1 MPRSKVT
8 RKSTLVDMTAMTDM
22 VFLLLTFFMLATRF
36 KPVEP
41 VAVITPSSI
50 NTQVLPD
57 SDVILFTMDKKG
69 RIFFDMD
76 GQPKRKQLIGDL
88 DKQFQLGLTEAEKHN
103 FIVGTSIGTELKHLK
118 AYLAMRPEQRKEHA
132 IESGIPTDSASNEV
146 KIWLQYATASQ
157 QGNARTLKYCVRA
170 DNDAP
175 YLQVKKL
182 LASFKERN
190 IQHINLVTNLKANPL
205 TKSSY

>member
-1 MPRSKVT
+1 
-8 RKSTLVDMTAMTDM
+8 MTAMTDM

-36 KPVEP
+36 KPAEP

-50 NTQVLPD
+50 NTQILPD

-76 GQPKRKQLIGDL
+76 GQPKRKQLIEDL
-88 DKQFQLGLTEAEKHN
+88 DKQFQLGLTEAEKN
-103 FIVGTSIGTELKHLK
+103 KFIVGTSIGTELKHLK
-118 AYLAMRPEQRKEHA
+118 AYLAMRPEQRKEHP

-146 KIWLQYATASQ
+146 KIWLQYATTAQHKSV
-157 QGNARTLKYCVRA
+157 RTLKYCVRA

-175 YLQVKKL
+175 YVQVKKL
-182 LASFKERN
+182 LASFKEKG

-205 TKSSY
+205 TKS